1 MYSNGKNSHILIPMK
16 YDDKICIQMILISY
30 QMFENT
36 IHKTNRLLNNL
47 GAMIYIKNKFNGR
60 QAVCG
65 MSGGWTVLEGKGYQR

>member
-1 MYSNGKNSHILIPMK
+1 
-16 YDDKICIQMILISY
+16 
-30 QMFENT
+30 MFENT
-36 IHKTNRLLNNL
+36 IHKTNRLSNNL